1 MRRTLAEKILAEKS
15 GQEDVAPG
23 RIVRCPLSL
32 VLANDITAPLAIKA
46 MAKMGADAV
55 FDREK
60 VVIVC
65 DHFTPNKDI
74 DSAEQVKFCRE
85 FARKMGLVN
94 YFEGGNVGVEHALLP
109 ELGLVGPGD
118 VVVGGDSH
126 TCTYGGLGAFATG
139 LGSTDIGAAMALGET
154 WFKVPPTI
162 KVVLAGK
169 LAPFV
174 GAKDLMLRL
183 IGMIGVSGAL
193 YKALEFTGPLA
204 TSLSVEGRMTMANM
218 AIEAGAKVGLFA
230 ADDITAVYA
239 AAHGRMDAPLL
250 SADPGATYEREV
262 VIDATSLS
270 PQVAC
275 PHLPDNVKPVEE
287 LSSITID
294 QAVIGSCTN
303 GRIEDLRVAAAILKG
318 KKAAKNVRLII
329 LPATP
334 AIWKEALHEGL
345 LEIFMDA
352 GAIIGPPTCGPCLGG
367 HMGILAGGERAIATT
382 NRNFK
387 GRMGS
392 LDSEVYLA
400 SPAVAAASALTGVIT
415 HPGRV

>member
-15 GQEDVAPG
+15 GQEDVSPG
-23 RIVRCPLSL
+23 CIVRCPLSL

-94 YFEGGNVGVEHALLP
+94 YFEGGDVGVEHALLP

-162 KVVLAGK
+162 KVVLTGK
-169 LAPFV
+169 PGPFV
-174 GAKDLMLRL
+174 GGKDLMLKL
-183 IGMIGVSGAL
+183 IGLIGVSGAL

-204 TSLSVEGRMTMANM
+204 SSLSVEGRMTMANM
-218 AIEAGAKVGLFA
+218 AIEAGGKVGIFA
-230 ADDITAVYA
+230 ADDTTAVYA
-239 AAHGRMDAPLL
+239 SAHGRQNVPLL
-250 SADPGATYEREV
+250 AADPGATYEREV
-262 VIDATSLS
+262 VIDAT
-270 PQVAC
+270 
-275 PHLPDNVKPVEE
+275 
-287 LSSITID
+287 
-294 QAVIGSCTN
+294 G
-303 GRIEDLRVAAAILKG
+303 
-318 KKAAKNVRLII
+318 
-329 LPATP
+329 
-334 AIWKEALHEGL
+334 
-345 LEIFMDA
+345 
-352 GAIIGPPTCGPCLGG
+352 
-367 HMGILAGGERAIATT
+367 
-382 NRNFK
+382 
-387 GRMGS
+387 
-392 LDSEVYLA
+392 
-400 SPAVAAASALTGVIT
+400 
-415 HPGRV
+415 